1 MEVGVI
7 NWAAVLVAALVNF
20 IAGFIWFSPIGFYPA
35 WWRAIGR
42 DPSQE
47 PGQNQ
52 SMGAV
57 FGMVIVAVFVQA
69 ILLALI
75 VGLLKTA
82 TGDDLSLTSGLTI
95 GAIVGLIGA
104 AASLGH
110 RLFSNQGL
118 KVWII
123 EVASD
128 VLNIALMGVVFSFF
142 Y

>member
-1 MEVGVI
+1 MDFGTI
-7 NWAAVLVAALVNF
+7 NWVAVLVAALVNF
-20 IAGFIWFSPIGFYPA
+20 IAGFIWFSPIGFYPE

-47 PGQNQ
+47 PGQGQN
-52 SMGAV
+52 MNAV
-57 FGMVIVAVFVQA
+57 FAMVTAAVFVQS
-69 ILLALI
+69 IVLALI
-75 VGLLKTA
+75 VGLYQSA
-82 TGDDLSLTSGLTI
+82 NGAVSLGAGLVL
-95 GAIVGLIGA
+95 GAVVGVIGA

-110 RLFSNQGL
+110 RLFSNQGI

-128 VLNIALMGVVFSFF
+128 VLNIALMGVIFSFF

>member
-1 MEVGVI
+1 MDLGTI
-7 NWAAVLVAALVNF
+7 NWVAVLIAALVNF

-47 PGQNQ
+47 PGQGQN
-52 SMGAV
+52 MGAV
-57 FGMVIVAVFVQA
+57 FGMVTAAVFAQA
-69 ILLALI
+69 ILLALV
-75 VGLLKTA
+75 VGLFESA
-82 TGDDLSLTSGLTI
+82 NGDVSL
-95 GAIVGLIGA
+95 GAGMALGAVVGVIGA

-110 RLFSNQGL
+110 RLFSNQGI

-128 VLNIALMGVVFSFF
+128 VLNIVLMGVVFSFF

>member
-1 MEVGVI
+1 MDFGTI
-7 NWAAVLVAALVNF
+7 NWVAVLVAALVNF

-47 PGQNQ
+47 PGQGQN
-52 SMGAV
+52 MGAV
-57 FGMVIVAVFVQA
+57 FGMVTVAVFVQA
-69 ILLALI
+69 IVLALL
-75 VGLLKTA
+75 VGLYQSA
-82 TGDDLSLTSGLTI
+82 NGDVSLGAGLAL
-95 GAIVGLIGA
+95 GAVVGVIGA

-110 RLFSNQGL
+110 RLFSNQGI

-128 VLNIALMGVVFSFF
+128 VLNIALMGIVFSFF

>member
-1 MEVGVI
+1 MDLGTI
-7 NWAAVLVAALVNF
+7 NWEAVLIAALVNF
-20 IAGFIWFSPIGFYPA
+20 IAGFIWFSPIGFYSA

-47 PGQNQ
+47 PGQGQN
-52 SMGAV
+52 MGAV
-57 FGMVIVAVFVQA
+57 FGMVTAAVFAQA
-69 ILLALI
+69 ILLAL
-75 VGLLKTA
+75 VVDLYKSANGDVSLVTGLAL
-82 TGDDLSLTSGLTI
+82 
-95 GAIVGLIGA
+95 GAVVGLIGA

-110 RLFSNQGL
+110 RLFSNQGV

-128 VLNIALMGVVFSFF
+128 VLNIALMGIVFSFF

>member
-1 MEVGVI
+1 MDLGTI
-7 NWAAVLVAALVNF
+7 NWVAVLIAALVNF

-47 PGQNQ
+47 PGQGQ

-57 FGMVIVAVFVQA
+57 FGMVTAAVFAQA
-69 ILLALI
+69 ILLALVI
-75 VGLLKTA
+75 DLYKSANGDVSLVTGLAL
-82 TGDDLSLTSGLTI
+82 
-95 GAIVGLIGA
+95 GAVVGLIGA

-110 RLFSNQGL
+110 RLFSNQGI

-128 VLNIALMGVVFSFF
+128 VLNIALMGIVFSFF

>member
-1 MEVGVI
+1 MDFGSI
-7 NWAAVLVAALVNF
+7 NWIAVLAAALVNF

-47 PGQNQ
+47 PGQGQN
-52 SMGAV
+52 MGAV
-57 FGMVIVAVFVQA
+57 FGMVTVAVFVQA

-75 VGLLKTA
+75 VGVFKELN
-82 TGDDLSLTSGLTI
+82 GDVSLTSGLAI
-95 GAIVGLIGA
+95 GAVVGVIGA

-110 RLFSNQGL
+110 RLFSNQGV

-128 VLNIALMGVVFSFF
+128 VLNIALMGIVFSFF

>member
-1 MEVGVI
+1 MDFGSI
-7 NWAAVLVAALVNF
+7 NWIAVLVAALVNF

-47 PGQNQ
+47 PGQGQN
-52 SMGAV
+52 MGAV
-57 FGMVIVAVFVQA
+57 FGMVTVAVFVQA

-75 VGLLKTA
+75 VGVFKELN
-82 TGDDLSLTSGLTI
+82 GDVSLTSGLAI
-95 GAIVGLIGA
+95 GAVVGLIGA

>member
-1 MEVGVI
+1 MDLGSI
-7 NWAAVLVAALVNF
+7 NWIAVLVAALVNF

-47 PGQNQ
+47 PGQGQN
-52 SMGAV
+52 MGAV
-57 FGMVIVAVFVQA
+57 FGMVTVAVFVQA

-75 VGLLKTA
+75 VGVFKELN
-82 TGDDLSLTSGLTI
+82 GDVSLTSGLEI
-95 GAIVGLIGA
+95 GAVVGLIGA

>member
-1 MEVGVI
+1 MDFGTI
-7 NWAAVLVAALVNF
+7 NWVAVLVAALVNF

-47 PGQNQ
+47 PGQGQN
-52 SMGAV
+52 MGAV
-57 FGMVIVAVFVQA
+57 FGMVTIAVFAQA
-69 ILLALI
+69 ILLALVIGTLQAVYGDISLGEGI
-75 VGLLKTA
+75 V
-82 TGDDLSLTSGLTI
+82 D
-95 GAIVGLIGA
+95 GAVVGLIGA

>member
-1 MEVGVI
+1 MDFGTI
-7 NWAAVLVAALVNF
+7 NWVAVLVAALVNF

-47 PGQNQ
+47 PGQGQN
-52 SMGAV
+52 MGAV
-57 FGMVIVAVFVQA
+57 FGMVTAAVFVQA
-69 ILLALI
+69 ILLALV
-75 VGLLKTA
+75 VGLFESA
-82 TGDDLSLTSGLTI
+82 NGDVSL
-95 GAIVGLIGA
+95 GAGVALGAVVGVIGA

-110 RLFSNQGL
+110 RLFSNQGI

-128 VLNIALMGVVFSFF
+128 VLNIVLMGIVFSFF

>member
-1 MEVGVI
+1 MDFGTI
-7 NWAAVLVAALVNF
+7 NWVAVLVAALVNF

-47 PGQNQ
+47 PGQGQN
-52 SMGAV
+52 MGAV
-57 FGMVIVAVFVQA
+57 FGMVTAAVFVQA
-69 ILLALI
+69 ILLALV
-75 VGLLKTA
+75 VGLYESA
-82 TGDDLSLTSGLTI
+82 NGDVSL
-95 GAIVGLIGA
+95 GAGMALGAVVGVIGA

-110 RLFSNQGL
+110 RLFSNQGI

-128 VLNIALMGVVFSFF
+128 VLNIVLMGIVFSFF

>member
-1 MEVGVI
+1 MDFGTI
-7 NWAAVLVAALVNF
+7 NWVAALVAALVNF

-47 PGQNQ
+47 PGQGQN
-52 SMGAV
+52 MGAV
-57 FGMVIVAVFVQA
+57 FGMVTVAVFVQA
-69 ILLALI
+69 IVLALL
-75 VGLLKTA
+75 VGLYQSA
-82 TGDDLSLTSGLTI
+82 NGDVSLGAGLAL
-95 GAIVGLIGA
+95 GAVVGVIGA

-110 RLFSNQGL
+110 RLFSNQGI

-128 VLNIALMGVVFSFF
+128 VLNIALMGIVFSFF

>member
-1 MEVGVI
+1 MDFGTI
-7 NWAAVLVAALVNF
+7 NWVAVLVAALVNF
-20 IAGFIWFSPIGFYPA
+20 VAGFIWFSPIGFYPA

-47 PGQNQ
+47 PGQGQN
-52 SMGAV
+52 MGAV
-57 FGMVIVAVFVQA
+57 FGMVTVAVFIQA
-69 ILLALI
+69 IVLALLAGLYQSANGDVSLGAGLALGVV
-75 VGLLKTA
+75 VG
-82 TGDDLSLTSGLTI
+82 
-95 GAIVGLIGA
+95 VIGA

-110 RLFSNQGL
+110 RLFSNQGIT
-118 KVWII
+118 VWII

>member
-1 MEVGVI
+1 MDFGTI
-7 NWAAVLVAALVNF
+7 NWVAVLIAALVNF
-20 IAGFIWFSPIGFYPA
+20 VAGFIWFSPIGFYPA

-47 PGQNQ
+47 PGQGQN
-52 SMGAV
+52 MGAV
-57 FGMVIVAVFVQA
+57 FGMVTVAVFVQA
-69 ILLALI
+69 IVLALLAGLYQSANGDVSLGAGLALSVV
-75 VGLLKTA
+75 VG
-82 TGDDLSLTSGLTI
+82 
-95 GAIVGLIGA
+95 VIGA

-110 RLFSNQGL
+110 RLFSNQGI

>member
-1 MEVGVI
+1 MDFGTI
-7 NWAAVLVAALVNF
+7 NWVAVLVAALVNF

-47 PGQNQ
+47 PGQGQN
-52 SMGAV
+52 MGAV
-57 FGMVIVAVFVQA
+57 FGMVTAAVLVQA
-69 ILLALI
+69 ILLALV
-75 VGLLKTA
+75 VGLFESA
-82 TGDDLSLTSGLTI
+82 NGDVSL
-95 GAIVGLIGA
+95 GAGVALGAVVGVIGA

-110 RLFSNQGL
+110 RLFSNQGI

-128 VLNIALMGVVFSFF
+128 VLNIVLMGIVFSFF

>member
-1 MEVGVI
+1 MDIGSI
-7 NWAAVLVAALVNF
+7 NWIAVLAAALVNF

-47 PGQNQ
+47 PGQGQN
-52 SMGAV
+52 MGMI
-57 FGMVIVAVFVQA
+57 FGLTTIGVFVQA
-69 ILLALI
+69 IFLALI
-75 VGLLKTA
+75 IGVVNTA
-82 TGDDLSLTSGLTI
+82 NGAVSLTDGIVAGLV
-95 GAIVGLIGA
+95 VGVIGA
-104 AASLGH
+104 AASLSH
-110 RLFSNQGL
+110 RLFSGQGL

-128 VLNIALMGVVFSFF
+128 VLNAVLMGVVFSFF